1 MAYFLEY
8 ETGVSAGHFTLD
20 GVDFSSVLAKAKEA
34 LRGLD
39 CTRAALLYS
48 AQPFPV
54 YGQGCVLATYTQS
67 HGWIITGVWAQSRA
81 CLRIDS

>member
-8 ETGVSAGHFTLD
+8 ETGVSAGHFTVE
-20 GVDFSSVLAKAKEA
+20 GVDFNSVLAKAKEA
-34 LRGLD
+34 LHGLD

-54 YGQGCVLATYTQS
+54 YGQGCVLATYTRPA
-67 HGWIITGVWAQSRA
+67 GWIVPGV
-81 CLRIDS
+81 